1 MTANKPLER
10 TGTYLGRAVRAAS
23 AIVLDMDGVLLR
35 TNDAKYRAMLG
46 LFERFPDKTP
56 AISQFILRNGGV
68 PRAEK
73 LRYILESIVGVV
85 ASEAMVGEYLV
96 KYQHALEGAL
106 SAAPFVSGVKDF
118 LRACECPLYLCS
130 SAPAEEVARQLSAR
144 HLQGYF
150 AEVFDGRTPK
160 DRALKH
166 IAGRHGNAGIVFF
179 GDSLGDLAAAQSAGV
194 PFVAVIAEWDNFG
207 ERTVVKLRD
216 FTDRDAIERCI
227 SEAAQNGG
235 RFTRSERCG
244 A

>member
-1 MTANKPLER
+1 MELS
-10 TGTYLGRAVRAAS
+10 AAS

-46 LFERFPDKTP
+46 LFEDHPGKAP

-73 LRYILESIVGVV
+73 LKYILESIVGMV
-85 ASEAMVGEYLV
+85 ASEATVDEYLV

-106 SAAPFVSGVKDF
+106 SAAPFVPGIRDF
-118 LRACECPLYLCS
+118 LSACECPLYLCS
-130 SAPAEEVARQLSAR
+130 SAPAEEVAQQLSAR
-144 HLQGYF
+144 QLQGYF

-166 IAGRHGNAGIVFF
+166 MAHRHGNKGIVFF
-179 GDSLGDLAAAQSAGV
+179 GDSLGDLAAAQSAEV

-216 FTDRDAIERCI
+216 FTDRDTINRCI
-227 SEAAQNGG
+227 AQAAQVY
-235 RFTRSERCG
+235 
-244 A
+244 AI